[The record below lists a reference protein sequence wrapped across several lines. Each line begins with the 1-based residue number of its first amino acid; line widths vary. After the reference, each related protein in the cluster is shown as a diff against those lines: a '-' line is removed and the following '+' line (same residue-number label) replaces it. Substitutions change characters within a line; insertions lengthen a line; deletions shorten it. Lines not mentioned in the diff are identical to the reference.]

1 MAEQIIKPDVNFIN
15 DIIAAG
21 GESVKKCFQCAT
33 CSVVCNVTPEDN
45 PFPRKE
51 MIHAQWGLKDRLIS
65 NPDVWL
71 CHQCSDCTAYC
82 PRGAKPGEVLGAVR
96 KLSIEHYATPSFLG
110 KMVGDPKFLILLLLV
125 PIMLFG
131 VVAPILGKF
140 IPADLLHGARPAYL
154 HEAITSSEPIVYA
167 ERLMPV
173 PFIDVIFSA
182 AALFAVFGF
191 IMGVTKYWKDLT
203 KNIEVSSNPWQKK
216 VKGPMIAMILATF
229 FEFMTHKRFEK
240 CDVTNDRSKTHMFVF
255 FGFVG
260 LAITTT
266 WAIAYLYGHEF
277 FGIQKTFWL
286 NFGESPYPLYDPM
299 KILGNFSAVLLL
311 AGILQVITNRRK
323 NAEKAGPGSY
333 YDWLFISVITTIVV
347 TGILSEVL
355 RLADVR
361 MLAYP
366 TYFIHLVTVFFLF
379 AYAPY
384 SKMAHM
390 AYRTTALVFAKYSG
404 REVKKV

>member
-15 DIIAAG
+15 EIIAAG

-33 CSVVCNVTPEDN
+33 CTVVCNVTPEDN

-96 KLSIEHYATPSFLG
+96 KLSIAHYATPGFLG
-110 KMVGDPKFLILLLLV
+110 KAVGSPKALLALLAVPVIIFLAALT
-125 PIMLFG
+125 MQG
-131 VVAPILGKF
+131 HSF
-140 IPADLLHGARPAYL
+140 IPDG
-154 HEAITSSEPIVYA
+154 EIVYA
-167 ERLMPV
+167 ETFMKV
-173 PFIDVIFSA
+173 IYIDIIFSA

-191 IMGVTKYWKDLT
+191 VMGVTKYWKDLT
-203 KNIEVSSNPWQKK
+203 NNIEVSSNPWQRKA
-216 VKGPMIAMILATF
+216 KGPMLAMVIETIF
-229 FEFMTHKRFEK
+229 DFMTHKRFEK
-240 CDVTNDRSKTHMFVF
+240 CEVTKDRSKTHMFVF

-277 FGIQKTFWL
+277 FGIQAFSVFH
-286 NFGESPYPLYDPM
+286 FGESPYPLYDPM
-299 KILGNFSAVLLL
+299 KIVGNVSAVLLL

-323 NAEKAGPGSY
+323 NAEKAGAGSY
-333 YDWLFISVITTIVV
+333 YDWLFISVITSIVV
-347 TGILSEVL
+347 TGILSELL
-355 RLADVR
+355 RLAHIPV
-361 MLAYP
+361 LAYP
-366 TYFIHLVTVFFLF
+366 IYFIHLVSVFFLF

-390 AYRTTALVFAKYSG
+390 VYRTTALVFARYSG
-404 REVKKV
+404 REVN

>member
-1 MAEQIIKPDVNFIN
+1 MAEQTIKPDINFIN

-33 CSVVCNVTPEDN
+33 CSVVCNVTPEDS

-96 KLSIEHYATPSFLG
+96 KLSIEHYATPGFLAKAVGSPKALLGLLALPVIIFIAAIMMQGNSFFPEGEILYA
-110 KMVGDPKFLILLLLV
+110 KKFMSVMYID
-125 PIMLFG
+125 IIF
-131 VVAPILGKF
+131 
-140 IPADLLHGARPAYL
+140 
-154 HEAITSSEPIVYA
+154 TS
-167 ERLMPV
+167 
-173 PFIDVIFSA
+173 
-182 AALFAVFGF
+182 AALFAAFGF
-191 IMGVTKYWKDLT
+191 FMGITKYWKDLT
-203 KNIEVSSNPWQKK
+203 KNIEVSANPWQRK
-216 VKGPMIAMILATF
+216 VKGPMLAMILQTV
-229 FEFMTHKRFEK
+229 FEFMTHKRFDK
-240 CDVTNDRSKTHMFVF
+240 CDLTNDRSKTHMFVF

-266 WAIAYLYGHEF
+266 WAIVYIYGHEF
-277 FGIQKTFWL
+277 FGIQKSFWM
-286 NFGESPYPLYDPM
+286 NFGPSPYPQYDPM
-299 KILGNFSAVLLL
+299 KILGNVSALILL

-323 NAEKAGPGSY
+323 NAEKAGAGSY

-347 TGILSEVL
+347 TGILAQVL

-366 TYFIHLVTVFFLF
+366 TYFIHLVSVFFLF

-390 AYRTTALVFAKYSG
+390 VYRTTALVFAKYSG
-404 REVKKV
+404 REVKKY